1 MAIKSLCLY
10 TLLREVGV
18 FSLSMKYYMNF
29 LCSNNYDTP
38 GPGVSEDEEQKIGLL
53 RYFIVIGRHFWDL
66 GILNVVYFF
75 ASIPAIVAYFFVACF
90 ALPDSGEIISK
101 LSFELAVC
109 LGIVLPAFLGN
120 GPVRMGMCYVLRNY
134 SREVHAFMWSDMWE
148 YTKRYWKRGMV
159 FSLIN
164 IAFVFTLCLDVRFYF
179 ELARS
184 GDFFGLMSIYLAI
197 FIFLIYMV
205 FNSYFFMLTVTFE
218 FGVKETIRKAFA
230 LAMGKIFQNL
240 ACVIVCMVFAALVL
254 WVMVSFPIMMFLQL
268 LVGYSY
274 IMLLLD
280 MNSFSVVKKYMAKE
294 EEEKYEEE

>member
-1 MAIKSLCLY
+1 MPL
-10 TLLREVGV
+10 
-18 FSLSMKYYMNF
+18 F
-29 LCSNNYDTP
+29 SNNYDTP
-38 GPGVSEDEEQKIGLL
+38 GPGVRKDEAQKPGII

-90 ALPDSGEIISK
+90 ALPDSGEVISK

-134 SREVHAFMWSDMWE
+134 SREVHAFMWSDLKE
-148 YTKRYWKRGMV
+148 NAKKYFLRSTV
-159 FSLIN
+159 FFLIN
-164 IAFVFTLCLDVRFYF
+164 IAFVFVVCLDINFYF

-184 GDFFGLMSIYLAI
+184 GAFVGLISIYLAI
-197 FIFLIYMV
+197 FIFLIYIV
-205 FNSYFFMLTVTFE
+205 FNSYFNMLTVTFDMNVWE
-218 FGVKETIRKAFA
+218 TVKKAFA
-230 LAMGKIFQNL
+230 LTMGKLFQNF
-240 ACVIVCMVFAALVL
+240 ACLIVCLAFAYFIL
-254 WVMVSFPIMMFLQL
+254 WVMMSWPIMMFLL
-268 LVGYSY
+268 LLLGYSY

>member
-1 MAIKSLCLY
+1 MPL
-10 TLLREVGV
+10 
-18 FSLSMKYYMNF
+18 F
-29 LCSNNYDTP
+29 SNNYDTP

-90 ALPDSGEIISK
+90 ALPDSGEVISK

-134 SREVHAFMWSDMWE
+134 SAEKHAFMWSDLKE
-148 YTKRYWKRGMV
+148 NAKKYFLRSTV
-159 FSLIN
+159 FFLIN
-164 IAFVFTLCLDVRFYF
+164 IAFVFVVCLDINFYF

-184 GDFFGLMSIYLAI
+184 GAFVGLISIYLAI
-197 FIFLIYMV
+197 FIFLIYIV
-205 FNSYFFMLTVTFE
+205 FNSYFNMLTVTFDMNVWE
-218 FGVKETIRKAFA
+218 TVKKAFA
-230 LAMGKIFQNL
+230 LTMGKLFQNF
-240 ACVIVCMVFAALVL
+240 ACLIVCLAFAYFIL
-254 WVMVSFPIMMFLQL
+254 WVMMSWPIMMFLL
-268 LVGYSY
+268 LLLGYSY